1 MAKPRKQYQSCDRCR
16 QGRRA
21 CDAVTNGANPL
32 QRGAAQVVA
41 CSNCQKSK
49 TKCTF
54 NWLQQLPRGSL
65 PERLK
70 QKFSKDYDFVH
81 YEQDLQPLRMP
92 RLRPQPASP
101 SGDMPMDAPLQPTSG
116 HGDCHHAQ
124 DAGSTGLAIDSGSL
138 PWTGDMLSTAAH
150 TSGYAPQS
158 SHSLGTS
165 QSEFPASDD
174 GGEEGFLLSK
184 RLDEAGTVMTFDTW
198 EPPSSLSSSS
208 SSWPAHLPIVGYKLS
223 LEIPK
228 GIEEYVT
235 TTHACPGHAAEIGG
249 APHGSFAA
257 DQPIYQPVHY
267 SPIDFSTPS
276 REAEV
281 SSQELQLVQRY
292 TKGQI
297 SRKLLQIYLESFEN
311 IPSLYFQGW
320 NWRYMQD
327 HTPLRGSF
335 SFLQLAKNLDK
346 MLDPL
351 RRQPLSQQDSLKASN
366 AFTYALMA
374 FASQWL
380 QPDQAKSAESTD
392 QWTIHTA
399 GTKFGEVQSPL
410 QQELQREA
418 EDALRSCL
426 GLTSFQ
432 VILAQLLFSWFR
444 KPRVADKNPFGTSPT
459 HHESTS
465 PRSPGAHSPLD
476 HTVLAVRQL
485 LSWKRDIIASANEA
499 ADSIPRRGLVLS
511 KSIPRQGYLAFSVM
525 FRFGVMCDTTT
536 AVMKDRLPVIPDQE
550 SVFEIEDVEPSE
562 YSASEAVFSANRA
575 VSMWDSLAPES
586 VCKFGMTAPR
596 WPWTDEVAARVLQEV
611 LALKNLLWRRLP
623 VIQTSIASVSAPYDL
638 EKHIG
643 ETCQIYQYVTKQYS
657 DFLEDCRVHLA
668 QLSLKLKSW
677 YLMICSHWHL
687 ACLILARH
695 IELIDGTCQS
705 ESVQRSLRQSSAF
718 VWGIRKDNAYAI
730 SRVASV
736 ATLPDFCSMS
746 CAREDKFFFF
756 ADQGALTTEPWSEVL
771 YQSIT
776 RSCEILFFWIACTKE
791 PSLDPDQLVWLRT
804 NTNILDLI
812 ENVSSCI
819 EALKYLGG
827 RSDHIMCT
835 AISMDL
841 RLQELKMDTSLQTQ
855 PGGLGW
861 RSWGQGPTYDY
872 LFSYDHLSYSDPFF

>member
-1 MAKPRKQYQSCDRCR
+1 
-16 QGRRA
+16 
-21 CDAVTNGANPL
+21 VTNGANPL
-32 QRGAAQVVA
+32 QRGAAQAVA
-41 CSNCQKSK
+41 CSSCQKSK
-49 TKCTF
+49 RNCTF

-70 QKFSKDYDFVH
+70 QKFSKDCDFVH

-92 RLRPQPASP
+92 RLRPQPTSP
-101 SGDMPMDAPLQPTSG
+101 SGDMPMAAPIQPASR

-124 DAGSTGLAIDSGSL
+124 DVGSTDLAINHGSL
-138 PWTGDMLSTAAH
+138 PRTGDMLGTAADKFDC
-150 TSGYAPQS
+150 APQS
-158 SHSLGTS
+158 FHWLVASPTEIPTS
-165 QSEFPASDD
+165 DV

-184 RLDEAGTVMTFDTW
+184 RLEEAGTVMTFDNW
-198 EPPSSLSSSS
+198 EPPSS
-208 SSWPAHLPIVGYKLS
+208 SWRAHLPICGYTLS
-223 LEIPK
+223 AEIAK
-228 GIEEYVT
+228 GIGRSEEYVT
-235 TTHACPGHAAEIGG
+235 TTNADPGHAAEFRD
-249 APHGSFAA
+249 ALHGSFPA
-257 DQPIYQPVHY
+257 DQSIYQPVHY
-267 SPIDFSTPS
+267 FPTDLSTTS
-276 REAEV
+276 REAEA
-281 SSQELQLVQRY
+281 SSQEFQLVQSY
-292 TKGQI
+292 TKGLI
-297 SRKLLQIYLESFEN
+297 CKKLLQIYLESFEN

-327 HTPLRGSF
+327 HTPLHGSF

-346 MLDPL
+346 MLYPL
-351 RRQPLSQQDSLKASN
+351 RRQPLSQQDSDKASN
-366 AFTYALMA
+366 AFTYAIMA

-380 QPDQAKSAESTD
+380 QPDQAKSAEFTD
-392 QWTIHTA
+392 QWAIHTA
-399 GTKFGEVQSPL
+399 GRKFGEVQSPL
-410 QQELQREA
+410 QQELQRKA

-459 HHESTS
+459 NHKSTS

-485 LSWKRDIIASANEA
+485 LSWKRDIIATAKEA
-499 ADSIPRRGLVLS
+499 ADFIPQRSFVLP

-536 AVMKDRLPVIPDQE
+536 AVMRDRLPVIPDQE
-550 SVFEIEDVEPSE
+550 SVFEIEDVKPSE
-562 YSASEAVFSANRA
+562 YPASEAVFSANRA

-623 VIQTSIASVSAPYDL
+623 TIQTSTASASAPYDL

-643 ETCQIYQYVTKQYS
+643 ETCQIYQYVTKQYAE
-657 DFLEDCRVHLA
+657 FLEDCRVHLA

-695 IELIDGTCQS
+695 IELIDETGQS
-705 ESVQRSLRQSSAF
+705 EFVQRSLRQSSAL
-718 VWGIRKDNAYAI
+718 VWGLRKDNTYAI

-736 ATLPDFCSMS
+736 AILPDFCSMS
-746 CAREDKFFFF
+746 CAHEDKFLFF

-776 RSCEILFFWIACTKE
+776 RSCEILLFWIACTKD
-791 PSLDPDQLVWLRT
+791 PNLDPDQLVWLRT
-804 NTNILDLI
+804 NANILDLI
-812 ENVSSCI
+812 ENASGCI

-835 AISMDL
+835 AISMDS
-841 RLQELKMDTSLQTQ
+841 RLKELKMDISLQTQ
-855 PGGLGW
+855 PADLGW
-861 RSWGQGPTYDY
+861 RSWGQGATYDY
-872 LFSYDHLSYSDPFF
+872 SFLYDQLSYSDPLF